1 MGRVVKNIYHKK
13 QVAGEERISVTY
25 ASEHEAEFLEVLSET
40 PLFFTSGIIEDE
52 EGIVVMYY
60 KQLLRGDKFK
70 FVSRIDNEQS

>member
-1 MGRVVKNIYHKK
+1 MLLM
-13 QVAGEERISVTY
+13 QVNTKRNFRSAFRDAAV
-25 ASEHEAEFLEVLSET
+25 
-40 PLFFTSGIIEDE
+40 FTSGIIEDE

>member
-1 MGRVVKNIYHKK
+1 MP
-13 QVAGEERISVTY
+13 
-25 ASEHEAEFLEVLSET
+25 SET